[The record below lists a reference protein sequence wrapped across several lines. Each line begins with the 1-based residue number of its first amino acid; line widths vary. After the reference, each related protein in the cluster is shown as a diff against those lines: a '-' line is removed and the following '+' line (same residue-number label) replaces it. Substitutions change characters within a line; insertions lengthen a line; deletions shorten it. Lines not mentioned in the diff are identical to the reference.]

1 MGEGAT
7 RGVIVS
13 QTQGNHTATVKVVH
27 TSRCHVKTS
36 IQENT
41 ECGATCDQMAQV
53 MLNEQT
59 DSDIKRQLPTVV
71 GGAQK
76 KREGDKGHF
85 CVFLFLSKETK
96 DSESSEE
103 RCKTRLMRLTSG
115 SRMKFQPRF
124 ERRTQDAGEEVKSI
138 PFEGPCDFVI

>member
-1 MGEGAT
+1 MGEGT
-7 RGVIVS
+7 TQEVIVS

-36 IQENT
+36 IQKNT

-71 GGAQK
+71 GAPTATDYSIRCESDIVMTVSKGTRYGVTIQK
-76 KREGDKGHF
+76 GRQKLEMTMDEWRSMISNADSLEVGHQ
-85 CVFLFLSKETK
+85 LLSGT
-96 DSESSEE
+96 
-103 RCKTRLMRLTSG
+103 LG
-115 SRMKFQPRF
+115 VYP
-124 ERRTQDAGEEVKSI
+124 V
-138 PFEGPCDFVI
+138 

>member
-7 RGVIVS
+7 QEVIVS

-53 MLNEQT
+53 MLNEQM
-59 DSDIKRQLPTVV
+59 DSD
-71 GGAQK
+71 K
-76 KREGDKGHF
+76 KRTIADCGWCTYSNRLLYQMRIRHSNDCIERDAIRSDDPERS
-85 CVFLFLSKETK
+85 SKAGNDDGRVAK
-96 DSESSEE
+96 YDIE
-103 RCKTRLMRLTSG
+103 R
-115 SRMKFQPRF
+115 
-124 ERRTQDAGEEVKSI
+124 
-138 PFEGPCDFVI
+138 